1 MPTPLSSRP
10 FRVFFLGRLIS
21 ILGSAMTPV
30 TLALSVL
37 NASGQPAGLGVVM
50 ACQIFPQLVLLAV
63 GGAAG
68 DRFPRRTVL
77 MVSNLGAGLTQAG
90 VAAIL
95 LTGNYSLA
103 AIAALSVAYGAIDA
117 FTSPALRGVI
127 PELVARD
134 DTQRANSLLAAA
146 QNGARILG
154 PTAGGLFVV
163 GVGGGWAIALDALSF
178 IIAAAFFT
186 RLPASPGQTGTA
198 APARRRGLLADI
210 ADGWREFRAIPWLAA
225 MSVSFCFLNLVN
237 VGPWQIL
244 GPDLTRQHGSEA
256 AWGVVLSV
264 RAIGLFAMS
273 TVMYKLAL
281 RRPLRDTAVIG
292 VFGALPLLALG
303 LGASTPWL
311 AACAFIGALGFTAKG
326 IAYDTTLQQHV
337 PRHVLSRIAAIDD
350 LPSYAAVAAGE
361 LLTGP
366 VATAVGARTEAFCCG
381 IIYAVANTAP
391 LAVRSVRH
399 LGTANDV
406 SLGVTGGE
414 RALSEICES
423 YSKATKGAT
432 DASVHRRRR
441 GRRRTAPRPH
451 ADDGRP

>member
-10 FRVFFLGRLIS
+10 FRLFFLGRLIS
-21 ILGSAMTPV
+21 LLGSAMTPV

-37 NASGQPAGLGVVM
+37 NASGRPTDLGIVM
-50 ACQIFPQLVLLAV
+50 ACQIFPQLVLLVV

-77 MVSNLGAGLTQAG
+77 VVSNLGAGLTQAG

-95 LTGNYSLA
+95 LTGSYSLP

-134 DTQRANSLLAAA
+134 DTQRANSLLASA

-163 GVGGGWAIALDALSF
+163 GAGGGWAIALDALSF

-186 RLPASPGQTGTA
+186 RLPALPRQDSAASTA
-198 APARRRGLLADI
+198 RRGLLADI
-210 ADGWREFRAIPWLAA
+210 GEGWREFRAVPWLMA
-225 MSVSFCFLNLVN
+225 MSVSFIFLNLVN

-264 RAIGLFAMS
+264 RAIGLLAMS
-273 TVMYKLAL
+273 AVMYKLPL
-281 RRPLRDTAVIG
+281 RRPLRDTAVLG
-292 VFGALPLLALG
+292 VLGALPLLALG
-303 LGASTPWL
+303 LGVGIQWL

-326 IAYDTTLQQHV
+326 IAYDTVLQQNV

-350 LPSYAAVAAGE
+350 VPSYAAVAAGE

-366 VATAVGARTEAFCCG
+366 VAAAVGARTVALCAG
-381 IIYAVANTAP
+381 IVYALANTAP
-391 LAVRSVRH
+391 LAVRSVRR
-399 LGTANDV
+399 LGAASDDSPVPEVDDAAV
-406 SLGVTGGE
+406 SSS
-414 RALSEICES
+414 A
-423 YSKATKGAT
+423 
-432 DASVHRRRR
+432 RR
-441 GRRRTAPRPH
+441 GR
-451 ADDGRP
+451 G

>member
-1 MPTPLSSRP
+1 
-10 FRVFFLGRLIS
+10 
-21 ILGSAMTPV
+21 
-30 TLALSVL
+30 
-37 NASGQPAGLGVVM
+37 
-50 ACQIFPQLVLLAV
+50 
-63 GGAAG
+63 
-68 DRFPRRTVL
+68 
-77 MVSNLGAGLTQAG
+77 
-90 VAAIL
+90 
-95 LTGNYSLA
+95 
-103 AIAALSVAYGAIDA
+103 LSVAYGAIDA

-154 PTAGGLFVV
+154 PAAGGLFVV

-210 ADGWREFRAIPWLAA
+210 ADGWREFRAIPWLVA

-244 GPDLTRQHGSEA
+244 GPDLARQHGSEA
-256 AWGVVLSV
+256 AWGVVL
-264 RAIGLFAMS
+264 
-273 TVMYKLAL
+273 
-281 RRPLRDTAVIG
+281 
-292 VFGALPLLALG
+292 
-303 LGASTPWL
+303 
-311 AACAFIGALGFTAKG
+311 

-350 LPSYAAVAAGE
+350 LPSYAAVAVGE
-361 LLTGP
+361 
-366 VATAVGARTEAFCCG
+366 VASGGCF
-381 IIYAVANTAP
+381 
-391 LAVRSVRH
+391 
-399 LGTANDV
+399 

-423 YSKATKGAT
+423 YSKATEGAT